1 MTTLPSPN
9 SRPQHDSLDE
19 CQDENQH
26 LRAALD
32 TQPLIEQAKGM
43 VIGKHGCSS
52 DEAFRLL
59 GTASMR
65 ENRKVRDIAKAM
77 VDRAQAG

>member
-1 MTTLPSPN
+1 MTTLPSPA
-9 SRPQHDSLDE
+9 SRPQHGSLDE

-43 VIGKHGCSS
+43 LIATHGCSP
-52 DEAFRLL
+52 DQALRLL
-59 GTASMR
+59 ATASMR

-77 VDRAQAG
+77 VQRAQAG